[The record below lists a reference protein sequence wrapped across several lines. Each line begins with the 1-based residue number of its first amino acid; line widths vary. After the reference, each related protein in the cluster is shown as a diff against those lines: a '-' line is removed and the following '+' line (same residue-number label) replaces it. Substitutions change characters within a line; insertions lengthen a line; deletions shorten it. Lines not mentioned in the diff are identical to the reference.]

1 MAEQYIESETFTFGG
16 VEMHAMY
23 YEQDGLYYFRISH
36 VIKEPNG
43 NLYRPGSG
51 TSMDPDLE
59 HLKYKLHHV
68 YLSACNFYEGCEM
81 VFNEDF

>member
-1 MAEQYIESETFTFGG
+1 MKKYIGSEDFEFAG
-16 VEMHAMY
+16 VKMSAMY
-23 YEQDGLYYFRISH
+23 YLEDGFYSFRLTH

-43 NLYRPGSG
+43 NLYKPGGG

-68 YLSACNFYEGCEM
+68 YLSPANFYEGCEM
-81 VFNEDF
+81 VFNEEF

>member
-1 MAEQYIESETFTFGG
+1 MSEKLIESETFTFGG

-23 YEQDGLYYFRISH
+23 YKKDGLYYFRITH

-43 NLYRPGSG
+43 NLYKPGGG

-59 HLKYKLHHV
+59 HLKYKRHHV

>member
-23 YEQDGLYYFRISH
+23 YKQDGLYYFRITH

-43 NLYRPGSG
+43 NLYRPGGG
-51 TSMDPDLE
+51 TSMDSDLE

-68 YLSACNFYEGCEM
+68 YLSPSNFYEGCEM
-81 VFNEDF
+81 VYNEEF

>member
-1 MAEQYIESETFTFGG
+1 MAEQYIESEKFTFGG

-23 YEQDGLYYFRISH
+23 YKQDVLYYFRITH

-43 NLYRPGSG
+43 NLYRPGG
-51 TSMDPDLE
+51 CTSMDSDLE

>member
-1 MAEQYIESETFTFGG
+1 MAEQYIELETFTFGG

-23 YEQDGLYYFRISH
+23 YKQDGLYYFCITH

-43 NLYRPGSG
+43 NLYRPGCG

-81 VFNEDF
+81 MFNEDF